1 VSDLPTYA
9 LAATVYAERDGEIL
23 LLKRAEGSALAG
35 QWYVPGGA
43 AEAGETP
50 EEAARRELLEES
62 GLTIDGELELVG
74 VYLMWAY
81 GRDFLNVSYRGR
93 AVGEVTVS
101 AEHTGARW
109 VDPRRMRATLT
120 DEFIADLGRGD
131 ERVARLVA
139 NVRDDLDR
147 YLRAAGAG
155 GA

>member
-1 VSDLPTYA
+1 VSDVPLYA

-35 QWYVPGGA
+35 QWYLPGGG

-74 VYLMWAY
+74 VYLMHAY
-81 GRDFLNVSYRGR
+81 GREFLNVSYRGR
-93 AVGEVTVS
+93 AVGDVAVS

-131 ERVARLVA
+131 ERVARLVT

-147 YLRAAGAG
+147 YLRAIGAG
-155 GA
+155 S